1 MVQAKARHMG
11 KSGTPDD
18 GKSAPVKPTAESAP
32 PNGDERRRIIEEYAR
47 PLREFREAIKAILR
61 RLTH

>member
-1 MVQAKARHMG
+1 MG

>member
-1 MVQAKARHMG
+1 MG
-11 KSGTPDD
+11 KSDTPDNS
-18 GKSAPVKPTAESAP
+18 KYPPVKPTAASTP
-32 PNGDERRRIIEEYAR
+32 PNGDERRRVIEEYAR